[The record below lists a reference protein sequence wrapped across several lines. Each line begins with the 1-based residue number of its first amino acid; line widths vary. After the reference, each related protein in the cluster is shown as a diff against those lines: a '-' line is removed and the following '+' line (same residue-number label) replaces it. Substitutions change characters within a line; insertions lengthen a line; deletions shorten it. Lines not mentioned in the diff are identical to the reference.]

1 MCLLLPRL
9 IDVNRLKEVLGKL
22 VYGRLEKRR
31 QAEEILAAGIEGI
44 YLISKKKTE
53 ERNTKPSFD
62 TLF

>member
-31 QAEEILAAGIEGI
+31 QAEEILAAGIEGTQSA
-44 YLISKKKTE
+44 LKEEISGY
-53 ERNTKPSFD
+53 S
-62 TLF
+62 LF